1 MLIIGKTNLADY
13 FRVLEPFD
21 LQGIRRKSEFCFG
34 EFRALM
40 EGLLDKRLESRRSS
54 SISSPKKADLLETLL
69 DLQQASGDY
78 DYFSMEDIKNL
89 LMVSF

>member
-1 MLIIGKTNLADY
+1 
-13 FRVLEPFD
+13 
-21 LQGIRRKSEFCFG
+21 
-34 EFRALM
+34 M